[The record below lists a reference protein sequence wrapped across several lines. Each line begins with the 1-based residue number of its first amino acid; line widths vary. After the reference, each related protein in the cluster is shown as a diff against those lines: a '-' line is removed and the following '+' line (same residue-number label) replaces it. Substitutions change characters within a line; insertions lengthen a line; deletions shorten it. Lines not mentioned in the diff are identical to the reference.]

1 MNLYYKICM
10 TSHAMHLGDKWG
22 ILTLDLNCHFDFE
35 TLENVEPLIPKHINP
50 WIQLGDAWLGMSNY

>member
-50 WIQLGDAWLGMSNY
+50 